1 MAQSHPTVAIVGAG
15 AVAQA
20 IGRLLLRAGVPV
32 AAVASRTRAHAEQ
45 AARFISGSTSDRTP
59 AVGTPVVVEISEV
72 PRLASHVL
80 VAVADRGIEPVADAL
95 AAAGMRSG
103 AALHTCGGKGPEALK
118 PLGAAGVACGMLHP
132 LQTIMTAE
140 QGASSLSDVTFGLAG
155 DPAAIRWGAQIVTS
169 LHGRAIHIDAS
180 RLSYYH
186 AGAVMASNALIAAID
201 AAVVLLGEAGVD
213 RAAALEVI
221 SPLAR
226 TSVNNALASGP
237 QSALTGPIVRG
248 DTLTVAAHVRALRTS
263 ASTVARLYGAA
274 AAHLLTLAARRG
286 LPIEQIRALEDVID
300 DRSGPGR
307 AVAGE

>member
-1 MAQSHPTVAIVGAG
+1 MAQSHPAVAIVGAG

-20 IGRLLLRAGVPV
+20 IGRRLLVAGVPV
-32 AAVASRTRAHAEQ
+32 VALASRTRAHAEQ
-45 AARFISGSTSDRTP
+45 AARFMSESTP
-59 AVGTPVVVEISEV
+59 ATVTTPIVVEVSEL

-80 VAVADRGIEPVADAL
+80 VAVADRGIEPIAATL

-103 AALHTCGGKGPEALK
+103 VALHTCGGKGPDALK

-132 LQTIMTAE
+132 LQTIMAAE
-140 QGASSLSDVTFGLAG
+140 QGARSLSGVTFGLAG
-155 DPAAIRWGAQIVTS
+155 DPRALEWGAQIVTS

-186 AGAVMASNALIAAID
+186 AGAVMASNALMAAID
-201 AAVVLLGEAGVD
+201 AAVVLMGEAGVD
-213 RAAALEVI
+213 RTSALHAI
-221 SPLAR
+221 APLAR
-226 TSVNNALASGP
+226 TSVSNALANGP

-248 DTLTVAAHVRALRTS
+248 DTLTVAAHVRALRS
-263 ASTVARLYGAA
+263 SDPTVARLYGAA

-286 LPIEQIRALEDVID
+286 LPVDQVRALEDVID

-307 AVAGE
+307 AAAGE